1 MRRLTLCGALAA
13 AALMRKGGA
22 MTTKH
27 LPKRAVCV
35 PLVLMTVVVMAWALP
50 AQAEVIEQQHYAFS
64 SSDDFELCG
73 IPVHEEGEVRG
84 TAHFRV
90 GKGELDSAFFSHNN
104 FEFTNTITN
113 PANGKFL
120 VIEGNALFHETV
132 GTRVEGTIFQFTS
145 VEAGQPFVMRD
156 MSGGIVLRDRG
167 VIRSTILFDTLG
179 DETPGGEFLALVD
192 EHVAGPHPGFF
203 LDDAAFCAI
212 VQDLI
217 G

>member
-1 MRRLTLCGALAA
+1 MRRLTLSGALAA
-13 AALMRKGGA
+13 AARMRKGGA

-27 LPKRAVCV
+27 LPRRAVCL
-35 PLVLMTVVVMAWALP
+35 PLVLMTVVMAWALP
-50 AQAEVIEQQHYAFS
+50 AQAEVIDQQHYAFS
-64 SSDDFELCG
+64 FSEDFELCG
-73 IPVHEEGEVRG
+73 IPVHEEAEVSG
-84 TAHFRV
+84 TVHLRV
-90 GKGELDSAFFSHNN
+90 GKGDLDSAFFTHDNYES
-104 FEFTNTITN
+104 TSTITN

-120 VIEGNALFHETV
+120 VIERNALFHETV

-145 VEAGQPFVMRD
+145 VEAGQPFVLRD

-179 DETPGGEFLALVD
+179 DETPGGEFLALLD
-192 EHVAGPHPGFF
+192 EHVAGPHPGR
-203 LDDAAFCAI
+203 DDAAFCAI

>member
-1 MRRLTLCGALAA
+1 
-13 AALMRKGGA
+13 
-22 MTTKH
+22 MTRKH
-27 LPKRAVCV
+27 LPKRAVCL
-35 PLVLMTVVVMAWALP
+35 PLVLMTVVMAWALP

-64 SSDDFELCG
+64 FSEDFELCG
-73 IPVHEEGEVRG
+73 IAVHEEGEVRG

-90 GKGELDSAFFSHNN
+90 AKGDLDSAFFSHDNY
-104 FEFTNTITN
+104 ESTSTITN

-120 VIEGNALFHETV
+120 VIERNALFHETV
-132 GTRVEGTIFQFTS
+132 GTRVEGTIFQFTA
-145 VEAGQPFVMRD
+145 VEAGQPFVLRD

-192 EHVAGPHPGFF
+192 EQVAGPHPGFF
-203 LDDAAFCAI
+203 LDDAAICAI